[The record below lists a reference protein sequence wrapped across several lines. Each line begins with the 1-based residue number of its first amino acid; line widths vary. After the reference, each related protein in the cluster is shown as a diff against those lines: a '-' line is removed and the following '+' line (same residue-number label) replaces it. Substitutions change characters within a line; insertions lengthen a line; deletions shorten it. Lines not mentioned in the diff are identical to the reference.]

1 MVNDVQELEAQLA
14 EKQAVRDDEYE
25 DVGDLAVDELNK
37 ASDLLKQCRTMLEFI
52 SDPDFCKSIT
62 KRERKAIAKLL
73 EKIYTTTDEIDAA
86 VADLEDDGE

>member
-62 KRERKAIAKLL
+62 KRERKAIATLL